1 MICHSPNKTAC
12 ILLEFW
18 IRLKILLNPPG
29 FPQHIHCQKLEPHVL
44 LFESPKIMQWV
55 LDAYYMLEKKLDGS
69 KYYIST
75 YCSQWTN
82 NIKRTASTNWI
93 AKSKTGNSKDF
104 MRRPVFNSGHRFLS
118 KLVFAMTI
126 NVKYTLQNS
135 YRYNFLSQWKVEI
148 MMKVWERQVTFSV

>member
-1 MICHSPNKTAC
+1 MEANIIYP
-12 ILLEFW
+12 
-18 IRLKILLNPPG
+18 
-29 FPQHIHCQKLEPHVL
+29 HIVHNGPT
-44 LFESPKIMQWV
+44 
-55 LDAYYMLEKKLDGS
+55 
-69 KYYIST
+69 ISSELPLQT
-75 YCSQWTN
+75 GLQN
-82 NIKRTASTNWI
+82 L
-93 AKSKTGNSKDF
+93 KTGNSKDF